1 MRRIKNITIVVTS
14 VLMSVMLFIAAI
26 AVNSY
31 NPIGHL
37 LPNYNLLPQQDKTQ
51 IECLAKN
58 ILFEAGSEPRDGQ
71 IAVAM
76 VTLNRVNAG
85 GRFGKDVCGVV
96 QQKTNS
102 TCQFS
107 WWCDAHLQHKA
118 INNKYDP
125 EQYKKVKEVAMLVYM
140 NYESMKDNTYGS
152 LFYHAT
158 YVSPNWQGLQ
168 KTVQIGQHI
177 FYKQKI

>member
-14 VLMSVMLFIAAI
+14 LIMSAILLTAAV

-31 NPIGHL
+31 NPVGHL

-51 IECLAKN
+51 IECLAEN
-58 ILFEAGSEPRDGQ
+58 ILFEAGSEPREGQ
-71 IAVAM
+71 VAVAM
-76 VTLNRVNAG
+76 VTMNRVNAG
-85 GRFGKDVCGVV
+85 GVFGKSVCGVV
-96 QQKTNS
+96 QQRTHL

-107 WWCDAHLQHKA
+107 WWCNPHLQYKA
-118 INNKYDP
+118 VNNKYDL

-140 NYESMKDNTYGS
+140 NYEVMKDNTHGS
-152 LFYHAT
+152 LFYHAV

-177 FYKQKI
+177 FYKHKI

>member
-14 VLMSVMLFIAAI
+14 LIMSAILLTAAV

-31 NPIGHL
+31 NPVGHL
-37 LPNYNLLPQQDKTQ
+37 LPNFNLLPQKDKTQ

-58 ILFEAGSEPRDGQ
+58 ILFEAGSESRDGQ
-71 IAVAM
+71 VAVAM
-76 VTLNRVNAG
+76 VTMNRLNAG
-85 GRFGKDVCGVV
+85 GRFGNDVCGVV
-96 QQKTNS
+96 QQKINS

-107 WWCDAHLQHKA
+107 WWCDANLQYKA
-118 INNKYDP
+118 VNNKYNQ
-125 EQYKKVKEVAMLVYM
+125 EQYKDVKEVAMLVYM
-140 NYESMKDNTYGS
+140 NYDNMKDNTHGS

-168 KTVQIGQHI
+168 KTVQIGQHV
-177 FYKQKI
+177 FYKHKI